1 MEVSGRKRILI
12 VNCYLDELRIAL
24 RRQNKVPHQM
34 IIAFLAGLFSPE
46 LCDIRLYDE
55 VYSGPL
61 EDETLLAFPDM
72 MVLTGL
78 NTAFDRM
85 LHLTAYV
92 RTKNKKTVI
101 VAGGSAIRALRNYAK
116 QFFDYC
122 CTGDIEQLHEVIVK
136 ELGEEYV
143 APSFLEKGWVIPRYD
158 LTYWI
163 KPHIITYVESSR
175 NCYFNCN
182 FCSITAEN
190 GKYQAYDIEYL
201 REQLDG
207 QFSVYG
213 KQGVVHFID
222 NTFASFDRN
231 HLFDRFALLKEL
243 WQEGYF
249 RRWSALVTSD
259 FFFRDENL
267 ELALDSGCMALFSGV
282 ETFDNKALLDF
293 RKTQNTR
300 LPQEEIIR
308 KCLNAGIAFLYGLVF
323 DLTSRPIAE
332 LRKELD
338 FIVGNHEITLP
349 SFVSVAVPLLKSP
362 FFYDC
367 LDRKLF
373 LPNVKLRDMDS
384 TTLVL
389 RPLDDISDAVQF
401 VKDVQN
407 LNGYRLRVARHIKNF
422 YASYKNKL
430 SRGKMILAQSNGF
443 LLCTPKLLTATSD
456 LGRLILN
463 DSPRP
468 SRTFVGSTELP
479 DRVYYPAFPVDP
491 RYEHYFLPTML
502 TDKDGNI
509 SEALHED
516 LLPTDVSEAA

>member
-1 MEVSGRKRILI
+1 MRRSNKKRILI

-34 IIAFLAGLFSPE
+34 IIAFLAGLFSPD
-46 LCDIRLYDE
+46 LCDIILYDE

-61 EDETLLAFPDM
+61 ENETLLAFPEM

-78 NTAFDRM
+78 NTSFDRM
-85 LHLTAYV
+85 MHLTAYV
-92 RTKNKKTVI
+92 RTKNTKTAV
-101 VAGGSAIRALRNYAK
+101 VAGGPAIRALHHYAK

-122 CTGDIEQLHEVIVK
+122 CTGDIEQLHEVIVA

-163 KPHIITYVESSR
+163 KPNIITYVESSR

-190 GKYQAYDIEYL
+190 GKYQSYEIEYL
-201 REQLDG
+201 REQLDA

-222 NTFASFDRN
+222 NTFASFDRS
-231 HLFDRFALLKEL
+231 HLLDRFSLLKEL
-243 WQEGYF
+243 WLEGYF

-282 ETFDNKALLDF
+282 ETFDHKALLDF

-332 LRKELD
+332 LKKELD
-338 FIVGNHEITLP
+338 FIVDNPEITLP
-349 SFVSVAVPLLKSP
+349 SFVSVAVPILKSP

-367 LDRKLF
+367 IDRKLF
-373 LPNVKLRDMDS
+373 LPNIKIRDMDS
-384 TTLVL
+384 TTIIL
-389 RPLDDISDAVQF
+389 RPLDDMGDAMQF

-422 YASYKNKL
+422 YASYKSKL
-430 SRGKMILAQSNGF
+430 SRGKMVLAQSNGF

-456 LGRLILN
+456 LGKLILN
-463 DSPRP
+463 GSERP
-468 SRTFVGSTELP
+468 SRTFVGSTELL
-479 DRVYYPAFPVDP
+479 DRVYQPAFPIDP
-491 RYEHYFLPTML
+491 RYQHYFLPTML
-502 TDKDGNI
+502 TDKEGNI

-516 LLPTDVSEAA
+516 LLPANVT